1 MALGGQRA
9 FCVQIKSL
17 QLAPVQR
24 LARFVL
30 KDITGVIVGIML
42 ELLELQVGLALELGV
57 TGAMRDISMPIL
69 EVIVKSVLLAS
80 INTKKQRLVAKIVPA
95 ATLEV
100 QTASSAIFITC
111 VIVGIATSTM
121 IAKLLA
127 AAARRVLPIPS
138 PSRYTI
144 TGLR

>member
-30 KDITGVIVGIML
+30 KDGSGVIVGIML
-42 ELLELQVGLALELGV
+42 ELLEQIGLEKEPGV
-57 TGAMRDISMPIL
+57 TGAVGVFLMPML
-69 EVIVKSVLLAS
+69 EVFVKSVLLAS
-80 INTKKQRLVAKIVPA
+80 INTKQQSLVARIVPA
-95 ATLEV
+95 ATLKV
-100 QTASSAIFITC
+100 QTASSVVFITG
-111 VIVGIATSTM
+111 VIVGIAMSTLP
-121 IAKLLA
+121 ARLRA
-127 AAARRVLPIPS
+127 AAARHVLLIPS
-138 PSRYTI
+138 RVVVRI